1 MAKILI
7 VDDDDSC
14 RDASRV
20 LLCGEGFEVET
31 AADGREALDLATR
44 FMPDVLL
51 VDWMLQDHMDGVE
64 VARALQSTA
73 PQMRALVITG
83 YLSAELEE
91 RIAEFP
97 FARCLTKPLPPGDLI
112 EAVRKAADGA
122 A

>member
-20 LLCGEGFEVET
+20 LLCGEGFEVQT

-44 FMPDVLL
+44 FVPDVLL
-51 VDWMLQDHMDGVE
+51 VDWMLQDHMDGLE
-64 VARALQSTA
+64 VARALRSTA

-97 FARCLTKPLPPGDLI
+97 FARYLTKPLPPGDLI
-112 EAVRKAADGA
+112 TAVRKAAGP
-122 A
+122 